1 LPLYEFEGKR
11 PIIASSSH
19 IHPQAVLIGEVE
31 IKENCF
37 IGAGAVIRADYGKI
51 VIGNGCAVEE
61 NCVIHAE
68 PDTIAIIEDNVL
80 IGHGAIVHGPCLIK
94 QEVTI
99 GMGSIV
105 STRCEIGPQSLLA
118 AGSVLPPGKDI
129 PQRKLAMG
137 NPARV
142 IKDLEDEL
150 LEYNHRG
157 TKLYQNLSARYFK
170 SLKLIED

>member
-1 LPLYEFEGKR
+1 MPLYEFEGKR
-11 PIIASSSH
+11 PLSGKSSY

-31 IKENCF
+31 IKEHCF

-51 VIGNGCAVEE
+51 VIGNGCAIEE

-99 GMGSIV
+99 GMGAIV
-105 STRCEIGPQSLLA
+105 SSRCEIGPQSLLA
-118 AGSVLPPGKDI
+118 AGSVMPPGKNI
-129 PQRKLAMG
+129 PPRKLAIG
-137 NPARV
+137 NPARL
-142 IKDLEDEL
+142 IKDLEDRL
-150 LEYNHRG
+150 LEYNHMG
-157 TKLYQNLSARYFK
+157 TRLYQDLSGRCFK